1 MDETTINDAPAPG
14 GPDTLV
20 HGYRLG
26 RLLGRGAQGTVYFA
40 TQADSFDSFAIKLI
54 DTRNQAETTIQR
66 LVRECELTVQ
76 LTHPGIVKVY
86 EAGYWGDYIFIAMEV
101 ASGRSADTFTNGTLG
116 WRRAVDVA
124 RHAAAAL
131 AYAHDQHH
139 LIHRD
144 IKPANLVIDLL
155 GCDIAGVKIVDFGL
169 SRSVD
174 DQIGGLTMT
183 GTVMGTPFFMSPEQ
197 ARGIRNLT
205 FHTDLYAL
213 GASLFWM
220 IAGQPPFPKGTP
232 VEILVQ
238 HCHQPAPNLHSL
250 ADCPAEVAAVVAR
263 CLAKN
268 TSERFEGYG
277 ALISEFEH
285 LLNYQVSSTSRDQTS
300 SRYLHRAVSTS
311 GRPVPTSKRHTS
323 QASIPSTTPTANS
336 TPPVQTRAVRPPKVV
351 VPSLRPG
358 TLINEHFRVT
368 GPLGAG
374 AMGEVYAV
382 EDCVVE
388 QHLALKILSREDMRR
403 PTAVR
408 RFQGECTALA
418 TVEHQAFPYFSG
430 RGTFDDRD
438 YLLMEHVRGID
449 LKTWLQTNGGRM
461 GEAGALQVVQQ
472 LAHAMHRAHSKCGMV
487 HRDIK
492 PANLMFT
499 YINGEAQLKIVD
511 FGISTYID
519 YGDFE
524 DFSSRTYHYIDDDAQ
539 GRAVGTPAYMSPEQC
554 RGAPPSPMMDIY
566 SIGCTFFN
574 LVTGRTPYQAPNS
587 AMMMIHHMHDEAPT
601 FDERDHISKS
611 SQYLLKRC
619 LAKDPNERFANYV
632 ELLEA
637 AKSAYSLNKTTRFF
651 RRLAS
656 DKTPPAE
663 G

>member
-1 MDETTINDAPAPG
+1 MDDTTINDLSGANRQ
-14 GPDTLV
+14 PDTMV
-20 HGYRLG
+20 HDYRLG
-26 RLLGRGAQGTVYFA
+26 RLLGRGAQGTVYLA
-40 TQADSFDSFAIKLI
+40 TRADSLDTYAIKLI
-54 DTRNQAETTIQR
+54 DARNQPEISIQR
-66 LVRECELTVQ
+66 LVRECELTIQ
-76 LTHPGIVKVY
+76 LNHPGIVKVY
-86 EAGYWGDYIFIAMEV
+86 EAGYWGDYIFIAMEF
-101 ASGRSADTFTNGTLG
+101 ASGRSADTFTKGALG

-144 IKPANLVIDLL
+144 IKPANLVIDLV
-155 GCDIAGVKIVDFGL
+155 GRDIAGVKIVDFSL

-174 DQIGGLTMT
+174 DQIDALTMT

-220 IAGQPPFPKGTP
+220 IAGQPPFSKGTP
-232 VEILVQ
+232 IEILAQ
-238 HCHQPAPNLHSL
+238 HCHQPAPNLRSL
-250 ADCPAEVAAVVAR
+250 AAECPAEVAAVVAR
-263 CLAKN
+263 CLAKH
-268 TSERFEGYG
+268 TTERLGGYE
-277 ALISEFEH
+277 ALIAEFEY
-285 LLNYQVSSTSRDQTS
+285 LLNHLAPSSTGDQTS
-300 SRYLHRAVSTS
+300 SRFLYRAVSTS
-311 GRPVPTSKRHTS
+311 GRPKTTS
-323 QASIPSTTPTANS
+323 QRIVPQTVATAGTTSQHSIKS
-336 TPPVQTRAVRPPKVV
+336 VRPPKVV
-351 VPSLRPG
+351 VPSLAAG
-358 TLINEHFRVT
+358 TIIDEHFRVS

-382 EDCVVE
+382 EDCVIE
-388 QHLALKILSREDMRR
+388 QHLALKILSHEDMQR

-418 TVEHQAFPYFSG
+418 TVAHHAFPYFAG
-430 RGTFDDRD
+430 RGTFEERD
-438 YLLMEHVRGID
+438 YLLMERVRGID

-472 LAHAMHRAHSKCGMV
+472 LAHAMHRAYRKCGMV

-499 YINGEAQLKIVD
+499 YLNGEAQLKIVD

-524 DFSSRTYHYIDDDAQ
+524 DFSSRTYQYIDDDTQ

-554 RGAPPSPMMDIY
+554 RGAPPSPLMDIY

-601 FDERDHISKS
+601 FEERDHISKS

-619 LAKDPNERFANYV
+619 LAKDPQERFSNYL
-632 ELLEA
+632 EMLEA
-637 AKSAYSLNKTTRFF
+637 AKAAYSLNRTTRFF
-651 RRLAS
+651 KPHLTTA
-656 DKTPPAE
+656 KTPPVE
-663 G
+663 E